1 MGLPKCLA
9 IINWS
14 SQCPCVMNTYVY
26 KVWVDTV
33 NWSRPL
39 HELMSKTRTWTV
51 RLTAPVPVTLK
62 QCQLTSFPSQRGNI
76 CTAKQKQIYFV
87 LFLLGTSEYAFE
99 GHHMM
104 TLLRH
109 WTKAA
114 MWPAEKARY
123 SCTGIMRLSF
133 SFLLKHHLLTTLRMP
148 AIVLVPVWECHMLP
162 LRDNR
167 RLWNYEGLGQNNLV
181 TFQRVGLILQ
191 MNKMQPLPCGT
202 FSSLGEI

>member
-1 MGLPKCLA
+1 MYTRRG
-9 IINWS
+9 
-14 SQCPCVMNTYVY
+14 
-26 KVWVDTV
+26 VDIV

-62 QCQLTSFPSQRGNI
+62 QCQLTSFPSQRGNV

-123 SCTGIMRLSF
+123 SCTGIMRLSS
-133 SFLLKHHLLTTLRMP
+133 SFLLKHHLLIGGTWNPTQARYSRYTLRIP
-148 AIVLVPVWECHMLP
+148 WITGKSYKDFGIDAIAK
-162 LRDNR
+162 
-167 RLWNYEGLGQNNLV
+167 
-181 TFQRVGLILQ
+181 I
-191 MNKMQPLPCGT
+191 
-202 FSSLGEI
+202 SSFPTV